1 MRVFLMVV
9 FLAGGLIRLWLD
21 WQATLAEG
29 YAFRFTSIGRAFAEG
44 FPEVFYAMANAL
56 RGGPLQVLWDPVA
69 TTLLAAP
76 LALVLLV
83 LAGLLWIT
91 RARARVR
98 G

>member
-9 FLAGGLIRLWLD
+9 FLGGALVRLWLD
-21 WQATLAEG
+21 WQATLAQG

-44 FPEVFYAMANAL
+44 FPEVFFAISNVL
-56 RGGPLQVLWDPVA
+56 RGGSLQFLWDPVA
-69 TTLLAAP
+69 TTVLAAP

-83 LAGLLWIT
+83 LAGLLWVT
-91 RARARVR
+91 RGRARVR

>member
-9 FLAGGLIRLWLD
+9 FFAGGAARLWLD
-21 WQATLAEG
+21 WQATLAQG
-29 YAFRFTSIGRAFAEG
+29 YAFRFTSIGRAIAEA
-44 FPEVFYAMANAL
+44 FPEVFFAVADAL
-56 RGGPLQVLWDPVA
+56 KGGPFRVLWDPVA

-76 LALVLLV
+76 FALVLLV
-83 LAGLLWIT
+83 LAGLLWVT